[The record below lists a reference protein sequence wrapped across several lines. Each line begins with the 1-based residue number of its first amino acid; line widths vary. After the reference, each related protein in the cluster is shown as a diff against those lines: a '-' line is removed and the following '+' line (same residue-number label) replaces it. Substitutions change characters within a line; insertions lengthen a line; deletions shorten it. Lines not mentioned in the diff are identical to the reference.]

1 MYNIGS
7 LSHPY
12 MELPIQSRI
21 HGSVVCLIDDE
32 DAPLVNQY
40 RWYVTKQGYVTTV
53 LVTSG
58 KGRQGIKLHRLLM
71 NAPKGVMVD
80 HINRNKLDNRR
91 SNLRLCVRA
100 QNQAN
105 RENNPNTDGVS
116 WDKRGNQWVVHV
128 GNGAKRES
136 YKGSFDDK
144 NAALNCY
151 NHYALEKYGEFA
163 SLNECEVMSREEW
176 EAKRKL
182 KHYASKYTYVQK
194 GRIFGK
200 SPWYVEVV
208 TFEGKRH
215 YVGYYETEEEAAKAR
230 NAYMEQHHLSAG
242 LSVLR

>member
-7 LSHPY
+7 LPHPY

-21 HGSVVCLIDDE
+21 HGLVVCLIDDK

-40 RWYVTKQGYVTTV
+40 HWYVTKQGYVTTV

-71 NAPKGVMVD
+71 DAPKGVMVD
-80 HINRNKLDNRR
+80 HVNRNKLDNRR
-91 SNLRLCVRA
+91 SNLRLCIRA
-100 QNQAN
+100 QNHAN
-105 RENNPNTDGVS
+105 RDKNHNTDGIS
-116 WDKRGNQWVVHV
+116 WDKKVGQWIVHV
-128 GNGAKRES
+128 GNGAVKGS

-163 SLNECEVMSREEW
+163 NLNECEVMTREDW

-182 KHYASKYTYVQK
+182 KHYASKYTYIQK
-194 GRIFGK
+194 GSMVRNR
-200 SPWYVEVV
+200 PWYAEVV
-208 TFEGKRH
+208 TSEGIRH
-215 YVGYYETEEEAAKAR
+215 YIGYFTTEEEAVTAR
-230 NAYMEQHHLSAG
+230 NSYITQHRLSAN